1 MNTFSRLSQLL
12 RMREAWRHYILTDD
26 WFFLLGG
33 GTSSSEA
40 LHVTIIHSNG
50 SASSC
55 WNLSSLVKRRHR
67 KKRRELVAAVISRYA
82 ALKLTL
88 PAQLKSQ
95 TAPRIVLWPSCCL
108 YVDNNITGTVCHR
121 CPKNGIV
128 NLLRVLFVFQWW
140 CQESIT
146 RVKKSAAASNI
157 LYLDL
162 TFCFG

>member
-1 MNTFSRLSQLL
+1 
-12 RMREAWRHYILTDD
+12 MREGQRHYILTDD
-26 WFFLLGG
+26 WFFLLEG

-40 LHVTIIHSNG
+40 LHVTVIHSNG

-82 ALKLTL
+82 ALKL
-88 PAQLKSQ
+88 PAQYKSQ
-95 TAPRIVLWPSCCL
+95 TAPRIVLWHSVATVKLPPCCL